1 MDSVLFF
8 IKIAS
13 VGISLVLVL
22 QRIQRKRSSFF
33 NVINMEGKQKLF
45 TCFSYNRLHGKHAIP
60 HFIEFRINS
69 CEKIVAMKTPSIYA
83 INILYMN
90 IF

>member
-1 MDSVLFF
+1 
-8 IKIAS
+8 
-13 VGISLVLVL
+13 
-22 QRIQRKRSSFF
+22 
-33 NVINMEGKQKLF
+33 MEGKQKLF